1 MSMGEKMKE
10 DLEYSLY
17 VISEMT
23 YQKEHKELSEEVL
36 FPFNW
41 YMITN
46 YKLKLEI
53 LTEALN
59 KNILI
64 KDTELYKRKVQLIN
78 I

>member
-1 MSMGEKMKE
+1 MKE

>member
-1 MSMGEKMKE
+1 MKE
-10 DLEYSLY
+10 NLEYDIY
-17 VISEMT
+17 IVSEIK
-23 YQKEHKELSEEVL
+23 YQKDHKELSEAEL

-41 YMITN
+41 YSITN

-64 KDTELYKRKVQLIN
+64 KDTIRYKRKVQFIN